1 MKVREEKL
9 GNDKVIEVTKPVEQ
23 ETKRRSR
30 EAILTV
36 HKSYSLRRKIF
47 VP

>member
-23 ETKRRSR
+23 EAKEEKQFQQYVSPT
-30 EAILTV
+30 
-36 HKSYSLRRKIF
+36 Y
-47 VP
+47 